1 MEKKR
6 EVFPW
11 AAVIPA
17 VIGAVADRFKSR
29 RERRWNER
37 MANTQYQRSVADM
50 RAAGL
55 NPALMFGSGQP
66 APTPEAS
73 FPDEGRAVG
82 NAVGSALEMRR
93 LANETRVAEAQ
104 ADNLRAQASK
114 AGADE
119 QATLGHLSLDQ
130 HRFNY
135 EYPGVPGS
143 ASGTRV
149 REANARISNL
159 LQNRALL
166 EERVKEVTARAG
178 LVATEDQLRQL
189 DVKLRTLGLPQAEFS
204 ARQYADLD
212 RSITEIFG
220 SGATAQAVRI
230 FLLGG
235 SKAAEGVSRFMP

>member
-1 MEKKR
+1 MA
-6 EVFPW
+6 W
-11 AAVIPA
+11 PA
-17 VIGAVADRFKSR
+17 VVATIVGAVWDSIQKR
-29 RERRWNER
+29 RERRYNES
-37 MANTQYQRSVADM
+37 MANSQYQRSVADM
-50 RAAGL
+50 LAAGL

-66 APTPEAS
+66 APSPAGTFA
-73 FPDEGRAVG
+73 DVGRHAEKG
-82 NAVGSALEMRR
+82 VGSALEMRR
-93 LANETRVAEAQ
+93 LANETSIAQ
-104 ADNLRAQASK
+104 AQVDNLRAQTSK

-135 EYPGVPGS
+135 EYPGVAGT
-143 ASGTRV
+143 ATGTRM
-149 REANARISNL
+149 REAEARIAAL

-178 LVATEDQLRQL
+178 LVATEDQLRKL
-189 DVKLRTLGLPQAEFS
+189 DVELRRLGLPQAEFS

-220 SGATAQAVRI
+220 TGPTAQAVRI

-235 SKAAEGVSRFMP
+235 ARTADSFSKFMP

>member
-1 MEKKR
+1 MS
-6 EVFPW
+6 W

-17 VIGAVADRFKSR
+17 IIAAIVDSR
-29 RERRWNER
+29 RASRERKYNEM
-37 MANTQYQRSVADM
+37 MAGTQYQRSVADM
-50 RAAGL
+50 LAAGL
-55 NPALMFGSGQP
+55 NPAMMFGGGQP
-66 APTPEAS
+66 APSPDAS
-73 FPDEGRAVG
+73 FADIGRSVEKG
-82 NAVGSALEMRR
+82 VGSALEMRR
-93 LANETRVAEAQ
+93 LANETSVAQ
-104 ADNLRAQASK
+104 AQSDNLRAQASK
-114 AGADE
+114 AGAEE
-119 QATLGHLSLDQ
+119 QATLGHLSLEQ

-135 EYPGVPGS
+135 EYPGV
-143 ASGTRV
+143 SGTATGTRM
-149 REANARISNL
+149 REAEARIGSL

-220 SGATAQAVRI
+220 TGATAQAVRI

-235 SKAAEGVSRFMP
+235 SRAADSVSKFMP